1 MRNTMAP
8 HQKFARTQKYL
19 GLGAGFLLLLLA
31 PEAGAQNPPEN
42 KPVLPVPPPEQAAA
56 QPASSPSAAPPS
68 AAPPSAAPAGEESN
82 EPTVAQRDQARV
94 RFERGLV
101 LLRQEAYAPAL
112 AEFLESRN
120 LYPTRNA
127 TNNAAIVLRKLN
139 RYDEALDM
147 FETLLRDF
155 KVPDAD
161 RDLAQ
166 RYIAELR
173 GLVGT
178 VDISGAEPGASIV
191 VGGEGR
197 GEYPPVKPIRVAAGT
212 HIVRVFKE
220 GFEPFETRVDV
231 AGGQTTSINVKKMQA
246 LTSSGKLRVTERT
259 GQGVDV
265 VVDNVVVGK
274 APWEGRLSTGS
285 HTVVLR
291 GEGKLG
297 TQPNLA
303 VIKSQE
309 LTTLTLLA
317 EELDTSLRVEPTP
330 PGASVWINSVNVG
343 NGVWL
348 GRLKSGRHRVE
359 VKSDGFLPVARTVTL
374 GKGQRENV
382 AISLERDEDAPLWR
396 KPSKV
401 FFDGGLSFLAA
412 PSLSGDV
419 SGGCVDACQRD
430 LGSGGFLT
438 AQGGYE
444 LGSGLGFGVMLGG
457 MYLSQ
462 DIRNRTT
469 AFTPV
474 GYPSPLV
481 GTSDDTLTLGGIMAG
496 ALVGYHFGERFP
508 VSFRVGVGAM
518 FGQTRSVR
526 QGAFRDSGGALFET
540 ARAEDAPSMTAVF
553 VTPEARIGYKVAAH
567 WEISAGVQGI
577 LLIVTGQPRWNRTI
591 ELGAGRDGIGTYAS
605 DALLG
610 ENVLMFA
617 PGLNARYD
625 Y

>member
-1 MRNTMAP
+1 MVSMKTLAGMRIFTGAAAGLALIA
-8 HQKFARTQKYL
+8 HAAFAV
-19 GLGAGFLLLLLA
+19 
-31 PEAGAQNPPEN
+31 AQNPN
-42 KPVLPVPPPEQAAA
+42 KAALPVPEPPAPAPAAA
-56 QPASSPSAAPPS
+56 PQPAPTAASAPAPVSPSKTE
-68 AAPPSAAPAGEESN
+68 GEGESN
-82 EPTVAQRDQARV
+82 EPTEEQREQARV
-94 RFERGLV
+94 RFERGVL

-112 AEFLESRN
+112 AEFLESRK
-120 LYPTRNA
+120 LYPTRSA

-178 VDISGAEPGASIV
+178 IDISGAEPGASIV

-212 HIVRVFKE
+212 HVVRIFKE
-220 GFEPFETRVDV
+220 GFEPFETRIDV
-231 AGGQTTSINVKKMQA
+231 AGGQTTTLSVKKMQA

-259 GQGVDV
+259 GQSVDV

-297 TQPNLA
+297 TQPSLA
-303 VIKSQE
+303 LIKGQE
-309 LTTLTLLA
+309 LTALTLLA
-317 EELDTSLRVEPTP
+317 EDLDASLRVEPTP

-359 VKSDGFLPVARTVTL
+359 VKSEGFLPVAKTVTL
-374 GKGQRENV
+374 SKGQRENV
-382 AISLERDEDAPLWR
+382 TISLERDEDAPLWR

-401 FFDGGLSFLAA
+401 FFDGGISFLAA

-419 SGGCVDACQRD
+419 SGGCVDACERD
-430 LGSGGFLT
+430 LGSGGLLT

-444 LGSGLGFGVMLGG
+444 LGSGLGFGIQLGG
-457 MYLSQ
+457 MVLSQ

-481 GTSDDTLTLGGIMAG
+481 GTADDSLFLSGFMAG
-496 ALVGYHFGERFP
+496 GLIAYHFGERFP
-508 VSFRVGVGAM
+508 LTFRTGVGAM
-518 FGQTRSVR
+518 FGQVQSIR
-526 QGAFRDSGGALFET
+526 QGSFRDSGGALFE
-540 ARAEDAPSMTAVF
+540 ADRAEDSPSVTAVF
-553 VTPEARIGYKVAAH
+553 VTPEARIGYKVTAH
-567 WEISAGVQGI
+567 WEVSLGVSGM
-577 LLIVTGQPRWNRTI
+577 LLIVTGQPRWNRAI
-591 ELGAGRDGIGTYAS
+591 ELKAGRDGIGTYPN

-610 ENVLMFA
+610 DNVLMFA
-617 PGLNARYD
+617 PGINARYD